1 MKQSLIA
8 TVAAT
13 AVMIG
18 LAGSA
23 NAQSKTYER
32 WQDPDEQQQPAYET
46 PEHTEKLVRE
56 LRQLLRAARR
66 DRAAAPAFLDD
77 VEEALKRHRK
87 ADQALIRN
95 SAQAAA
101 PAPQPA
107 PQPEP
112 TPSRF
117 ATIED
122 DFSDGDFTRNPEW
135 KLVRGEFFVARGG
148 RLFSFVQ
155 PQSARRPS
163 SDSEAIAQI
172 FGTLLGGN
180 QQTQNNQR
188 QESADPAA
196 IFLPRPITNSFEIT
210 AQLMSDVREGG
221 VFELGVYQGRDG
233 EAGYRLQFSDD
244 GKVRMIRVGRSTV
257 VLGTANFQYPPRV
270 GGRPGTYEVL
280 WNRNNRGRM
289 QLFINGVGHMT
300 ANDQGFRDDWD
311 GFRLVNAEGRHA
323 LDAIRIRMIR

>member
-1 MKQSLIA
+1 MIRGLG
-8 TVAAT
+8 VAVPAIL
-13 AVMIG
+13 ALSIG
-18 LAGSA
+18 VA

-32 WQDPDEQQQPAYET
+32 WQDPDEPQQVEYQT
-46 PEHTEKLVRE
+46 PEHTQKLVRE
-56 LRQLLRAARR
+56 LRQMLRVGRR

-77 VEEALKRHRK
+77 LEKSLNRHRR
-87 ADQALIRN
+87 ADQALIKETRN
-95 SAQAAA
+95 AAVS
-101 PAPQPA
+101 APQPVPT
-107 PQPEP
+107 PQP
-112 TPSRF
+112 TPQPNRF

-135 KLVRGEFFVARGG
+135 KLVRGEFFVARGN

-155 PQSARRPS
+155 PQSARQS
-163 SDSEAIAQI
+163 NNEGEAIAQI

-180 QQTQNNQR
+180 SQNQNTRDQG
-188 QESADPAA
+188 SAEPAA

-221 VFELGVYQGRDG
+221 VFEMGVYQGRDG
-233 EAGYRLQFSDD
+233 EFGYRVQFSDD

-323 LDAIRIRMIR
+323 LDAVRIRMVR